1 MAEGW
6 AMVDLVEWDLVMPL
20 SVIQVGSEASRAAV
34 PLGSAVIGLPLGI
47 DQISGDRSS
56 AAGLPSSVARSFT
69 AMMIV
74 TPGFGPD
81 GAGAGYRPAT
91 KRG

>member
-1 MAEGW
+1 
-6 AMVDLVEWDLVMPL
+6 MVDLVEWDLVMWV
-20 SVIQVGSEASRAAV
+20 SVIRAASGASRAAT
-34 PLGSAVIGLPLGI
+34 PLGSAAIGLPLGI

-69 AMMIV
+69 AMMIA

-81 GAGAGYRPAT
+81 GAGAGYQSAT
-91 KRG
+91 RRR